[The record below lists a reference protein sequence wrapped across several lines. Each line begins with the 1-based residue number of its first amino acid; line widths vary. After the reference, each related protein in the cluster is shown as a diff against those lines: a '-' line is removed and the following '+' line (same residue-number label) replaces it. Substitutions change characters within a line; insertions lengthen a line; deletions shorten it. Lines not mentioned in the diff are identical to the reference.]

1 MTDPTPN
8 PHEQAHPTSEES
20 NLDETQAASS
30 PETIGSKNP
39 QRESQQLD
47 PDLNLIKEKILEDI
61 ARKIAENYS
70 EHLSEQKLRDFFLDK
85 NDHAFEDL
93 KALLE
98 DKKYQELIQ
107 PKNVIQRLKSRLE
120 WLEDFKTIFPTAI
133 VVGLCAGIF
142 GVYSNYKADLRER
155 KTTNELNNQR
165 ILEGYMNTIKEIELS
180 RDYSEESKKERES
193 FIQNLTVVALR
204 ELTEGN
210 DRKAR
215 LVLFL
220 HQLGIPEKNPN
231 DPCDISNSVSHPDQ
245 CQFYKGGNLK
255 FVHFTGYNLNNI
267 NLSYADLRGASFLNT
282 QLLEAKLIGSDLKCE
297 MLQEADI
304 LSEFPILELF
314 RVFNLNQTEKQKC
327 TDLRGA
333 KLMGAKLMGANL
345 IGGNLTEADLTN
357 ANLTEAYLIGSDLT
371 KADLRYA
378 NLIGARFKKPD
389 ELSKEEVKKIGLNGS
404 QLNQFKEV
412 NLSDTILDH
421 ANLSNI
427 DLSDVDLSQGT
438 RLRGANLTGAN
449 LKGADLK
456 GVDLSNSKLKCRI
469 QSALLPKEER
479 VKCADLTGADLT
491 GADLTGADLTGAKLT
506 SAKLTSADLTDA
518 DLTDADLTGAD
529 LTGADLACADL
540 TGANLNLTNLTNANL
555 ICDRDRLIND
565 LEDTIDQYLQNPEES
580 GLLFKG
586 ETIDKVKQNVALKQE
601 WETFQEIVKKSLNSS
616 ENSLEPQR
624 MAVEQFKENLQKYR
638 GITNLTNA
646 TLIDANLKD
655 VKVDEIPEAKG
666 ARFFN
671 NPGIS
676 DELEQQLL
684 NGGARKGYL

>member
-8 PHEQAHPTSEES
+8 PQEQAHPTSEER

-30 PETIGSKNP
+30 PETTGSKNP
-39 QRESQQLD
+39 QREFQQLD

-193 FIQNLTVVALR
+193 FIQNLTVVTLR

-231 DPCDISNSVSHPDQ
+231 DPCDISNSASHPDQ

-314 RVFNLNQTEKQKC
+314 RVFNLNQTAKQKC

-333 KLMGAKLMGANL
+333 KLMGADLRGAELIGANL
-345 IGGNLTEADLTN
+345 SGADLSVTASDKSSGNILIEKGANLTMTDLTGANLTGVNLSYATLKGALLNDAYLEITQCPKPNCLNLAFANLSNAYLNRANLTN
-357 ANLTEAYLIGSDLT
+357 ANLTDAYLN
-371 KADLRYA
+371 RA
-378 NLIGARFKKPD
+378 NLT
-389 ELSKEEVKKIGLNGS
+389 N
-404 QLNQFKEV
+404 
-412 NLSDTILDH
+412 
-421 ANLSNI
+421 ANLTGAN
-427 DLSDVDLSQGT
+427 LT
-438 RLRGANLTGAN
+438 RAELRGANLTGAN
-449 LKGADLK
+449 LTDANLAGA
-456 GVDLSNSKLKCRI
+456 N
-469 QSALLPKEER
+469 
-479 VKCADLTGADLT
+479 LTGADLT
-491 GADLTGADLTGAKLT
+491 GADLT
-506 SAKLTSADLTDA
+506 S
-518 DLTDADLTGAD
+518 
-529 LTGADLACADL
+529 ADL
-540 TGANLNLTNLTNANL
+540 TGANLKSYDNL
-555 ICDRDRLIND
+555 IDD
-565 LEDTIDQYLQNPEES
+565 LEESIDKYLDNPKNHS
-580 GLLFKG
+580 LSFNQ
-586 ETIDKVKQNVALKQE
+586 ETIDKVNQDVNFKQE
-601 WETFQEIVKKSLNSS
+601 LEELRERVKQFDNSK
-616 ENSLEPQR
+616 NPLEAQK
-624 MAVEQFKENLQKYR
+624 MAVEQFKKNIQKYR
-638 GITNLTNA
+638 NRRIPKTDLTNA
-646 TLIDANLKD
+646 TLIGTNLTDVTLDEVPQAKDAKF
-655 VKVDEIPEAKG
+655 I
-666 ARFFN
+666 N

-676 DELEQQLL
+676 DKLEQQLL
-684 NGGARKGYL
+684 NGGARKGYF